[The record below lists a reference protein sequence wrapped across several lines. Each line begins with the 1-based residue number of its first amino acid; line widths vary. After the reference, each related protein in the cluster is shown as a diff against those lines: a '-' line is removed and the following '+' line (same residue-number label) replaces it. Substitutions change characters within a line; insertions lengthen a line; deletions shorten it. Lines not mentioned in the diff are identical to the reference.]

1 MDRSTRKAAL
11 GVAAKVALTMS
22 SVSALGCASSV
33 AIEQSTAT
41 NGASSSASGGGH
53 GGASVTGG
61 GGVVSASAS
70 SSATGAGGAASSSGA
85 GGGGNCGLIEG
96 PDGGQIDPMMFGCC
110 IPFLAQYAP
119 DGGGPFSDSAASDP
133 YVEACCAAIIDDVD
147 HNTQDYV
154 KVPFQEMNACC
165 TLLHYPAGP
174 ACTPWG
180 PPVPPAMPASWLEEL
195 A

>member
-22 SVSALGCASSV
+22 SALGCASSV
-33 AIEQSTAT
+33 AIEGSAAT

-53 GGASVTGG
+53 GGARATGG
-61 GGVVSASAS
+61 SGVVGVSSS
-70 SSATGAGGAASSSGA
+70 SSATGAGGGGVSGA
-85 GGGGNCGLIEG
+85 GGGSNCGLVEA
-96 PDGGQIDPMMFGCC
+96 PDGGQIDPTMFDCC
-110 IPFLAQYAP
+110 LPFLAQYAP
-119 DGGGPFSDSAASDP
+119 DGGGAFTTSAAGDP
-133 YVEACCAAIIDDVD
+133 YVLSCCAAIVNDVD
-147 HNTQDYV
+147 HNTQDYA
-154 KVPFQEMNACC
+154 KVPWQELNACC
-165 TLLHYPAGP
+165 VLLQYPVGP

>member
-1 MDRSTRKAAL
+1 MDRSTRRAAL

-22 SVSALGCASSV
+22 SVSLLECASSV
-33 AIEQSTAT
+33 AVEESTAT
-41 NGASSSASGGGH
+41 TGATSSASGGGH
-53 GGASVTGG
+53 GGA

-70 SSATGAGGAASSSGA
+70 VTGTGGVVSSSGA
-85 GGGGNCGLIEG
+85 GGASNCGIVEG
-96 PDGGQIDPMMFGCC
+96 PDGGLIDPVMFACC

-119 DGGGPFSDSAASDP
+119 DGGGPFSASAAADL
-133 YVEACCAAIIDDVD
+133 YVENCCLAIIGDVD
-147 HNTQDYV
+147 HNYQDNA

-165 TLLHYPAGP
+165 TLLSYPVGL

-180 PPVPPAMPASWLEEL
+180 PPVPPAMPSAWIEEI